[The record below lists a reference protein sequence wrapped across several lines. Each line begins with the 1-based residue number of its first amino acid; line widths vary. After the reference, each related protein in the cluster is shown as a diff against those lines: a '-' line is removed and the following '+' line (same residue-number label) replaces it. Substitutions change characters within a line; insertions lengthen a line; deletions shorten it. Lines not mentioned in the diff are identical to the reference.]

1 MLTVLQVIAVFM
13 AAVAMALALA
23 HALELPG
30 KLRLDQETYRA
41 VQTIYYP
48 GFTIGGA
55 SEVLAILATLAL
67 LLVSARDGGVSAWI
81 PAWILAGLAALL
93 AMHATYWIFTHP
105 VNKFWLE
112 GQDLKGLGK
121 GFFGFDPLPLGRASD
136 GDAAWQQLRD
146 RWEYSHVARAI
157 LGAVALIA
165 LASSL
170 ATS

>member
-1 MLTVLQVIAVFM
+1 MLAVLQVIAVFM

-67 LLVSARDGGVSAWI
+67 LLVSARDSGVST
-81 PAWILAGLAALL
+81 WILAGLAALL

-105 VNKFWLE
+105 R
-112 GQDLKGLGK
+112 Q
-121 GFFGFDPLPLGRASD
+121 
-136 GDAAWQQLRD
+136 
-146 RWEYSHVARAI
+146 
-157 LGAVALIA
+157 
-165 LASSL
+165 
-170 ATS
+170 